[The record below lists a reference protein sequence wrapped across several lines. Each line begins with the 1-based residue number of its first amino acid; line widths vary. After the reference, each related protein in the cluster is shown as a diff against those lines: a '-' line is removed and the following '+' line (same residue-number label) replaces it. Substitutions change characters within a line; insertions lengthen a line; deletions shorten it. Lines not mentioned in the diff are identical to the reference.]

1 MRIDEIRELTDDQL
15 ERELENA
22 YRSLQN
28 LRFRLATKQLTNTS
42 EVRATKKSIA
52 RLLTVHRERDLVRG

>member
-1 MRIDEIRELTDDQL
+1 MMIDEIRELTDDQL
-15 ERELENA
+15 ERELDSA

-52 RLLTVHRERDLVRG
+52 RLLTVHRERQLTEG

>member
-1 MRIDEIRELTDDQL
+1 MRIDEIRELTDEQL

-42 EVRATKKSIA
+42 EVRATRKSIA

>member
-1 MRIDEIRELTDDQL
+1 MRIEEIRELTDDQL
-15 ERELENA
+15 EQELENT

-52 RLLTVHRERDLVRG
+52 RLLTAHRERQLAEG

>member
-1 MRIDEIRELTDDQL
+1 VNVQEMRGISDDQL
-15 ERELENA
+15 VEELDNS

-42 EVRATKKSIA
+42 ELRTTKKVIA
-52 RLLTVHRERDLVRG
+52 RLLTVKRARELTRG

>member
-1 MRIDEIRELTDDQL
+1 MSIDEIRELTDDQL
-15 ERELENA
+15 EQELENT

-52 RLLTVHRERDLVRG
+52 RLLTAHRERQLAEG

>member
-1 MRIDEIRELTDDQL
+1 MRIDEIREFTDDQL

>member
-1 MRIDEIRELTDDQL
+1 MRIDEIREFTDDQL

-52 RLLTVHRERDLVRG
+52 RLLTVYRERDLVRG

>member
-1 MRIDEIRELTDDQL
+1 MRIDEIRALTDEQL
-15 ERELENA
+15 GREIDNA

>member
-1 MRIDEIRELTDDQL
+1 MRIDEIRGLTDDQL
-15 ERELENA
+15 DLELEDA

-42 EVRATKKSIA
+42 EVRATRKSIA
-52 RLLTVHRERDLVRG
+52 RLRTVHRERQLAEG

>member
-15 ERELENA
+15 EQELENT

-52 RLLTVHRERDLVRG
+52 RLLTAHRERQLAEG

>member
-1 MRIDEIRELTDDQL
+1 MNVQEMRGISDDQL
-15 ERELENA
+15 VEELDNS

-42 EVRATKKSIA
+42 ELRTTKKVIA
-52 RLLTVHRERDLVRG
+52 RLLTVKRARELTRG

>member
-1 MRIDEIRELTDDQL
+1 MRIDEIREFTDDQL
-15 ERELENA
+15 EQELENT

-52 RLLTVHRERDLVRG
+52 RLLTAHRERQLAEG

>member
-1 MRIDEIRELTDDQL
+1 MRIDEIREFTDDQL
-15 ERELENA
+15 EQELENT

-52 RLLTVHRERDLVRG
+52 RLLTAHRERQLVEG

>member
-1 MRIDEIRELTDDQL
+1 MRINEIRELTDDQL
-15 ERELENA
+15 EQELEDT

-42 EVRATKKSIA
+42 EVRATKKSMP
-52 RLLTVHRERDLVRG
+52 RLLTAHRERQLAEG

>member
-28 LRFRLATKQLTNTS
+28 LRFRLATKQITNTS

>member
-1 MRIDEIRELTDDQL
+1 MRIDEIRALTDEQL
-15 ERELENA
+15 ERELDNA

>member
-1 MRIDEIRELTDDQL
+1 MRINEIRELTDDQL
-15 ERELENA
+15 EQELEDT
-22 YRSLQN
+22 YRSVQN

-52 RLLTVHRERDLVRG
+52 RLLTAHRERQLAEG

>member
-1 MRIDEIRELTDDQL
+1 MRIDEIRELPDDQL

-52 RLLTVHRERDLVRG
+52 RLLTVHRERELVRG

>member
-1 MRIDEIRELTDDQL
+1 MRIDEIRDLTDEQL

-42 EVRATKKSIA
+42 RGAGNEK
-52 RLLTVHRERDLVRG
+52 VHC

>member
-1 MRIDEIRELTDDQL
+1 MRINEIRELTDDQL
-15 ERELENA
+15 EQEVEDT

-52 RLLTVHRERDLVRG
+52 RLLTAHRERQLAEG

>member
-1 MRIDEIRELTDDQL
+1 MRIDEIRGLTDDQL
-15 ERELENA
+15 ERELDDA

-42 EVRATKKSIA
+42 EVRVTKKSIA
-52 RLLTVHRERDLVRG
+52 RLLTERRERELAGG

>member
-1 MRIDEIRELTDDQL
+1 MRIDEIRALTDEQL

>member
-1 MRIDEIRELTDDQL
+1 MRIDEIRALTDDQL
-15 ERELENA
+15 ERELDNA

>member
-1 MRIDEIRELTDDQL
+1 MRINEIRELTDDQL
-15 ERELENA
+15 EQELEDT

-52 RLLTVHRERDLVRG
+52 RLLTAHRERQLAEG

>member
-1 MRIDEIRELTDDQL
+1 MRIDEIREFTDDQL
-15 ERELENA
+15 DQELENT

-52 RLLTVHRERDLVRG
+52 RLLTAHRERQLAEG

>member
-1 MRIDEIRELTDDQL
+1 MRINEIRELTVDQL
-15 ERELENA
+15 EQELEDT

-52 RLLTVHRERDLVRG
+52 RLLTAHRERQLAEG